1 MYERKRRKKEAV
13 LLIPKAELDPVLKSM
28 LLERYPRSGRYR
40 DRWVGKT
47 QCKQQED
54 VAKLRKQAILTHHN
68 KARLSSTEQ
77 EQKLAEFLDQFN
89 NQSHRSKPYSHDQN
103 TGPRARKTISISR
116 PSHLTCSRTP
126 GSSDEASSSS
136 SPVCGQS
143 PNDRSPLDYS
153 PHELSPLEQSPNSHC
168 LLDPSANIKDEPV
181 ESYCEHTVVKQEP
194 VDYTDHQSSTPLDT
208 SQDSQAS
215 SSHQLDY
222 GESGSS
228 KASLTSN
235 ISIKQELRDVPLMI
249 TKPQKTMKKKQVVVP
264 MPLIKQE
271 PIEMEDLPPVPQIKE
286 ELLDSEEDL
295 LEIKR
300 NRVKKLR
307 QVTVEPFTSDLM
319 IKEEPL
325 DLQDVEIKEEQLELD
340 LLEFHPTPR
349 AFGKNLAHRKP
360 KFVYGKRINRTKAAP
375 LNLNQDFEFDSAAQ
389 LSTPFSPPKSSWPV
403 SKKGQDEVMSEEEEP
418 EEEREMRQKVD
429 QLMSEGTIDDADELY
444 QLFTKTIKQCT
455 DPTENV
461 FNTVLTLFKE
471 RKEKGETCPATPEK
485 RPVGEE
491 GEEGEQGKSCLFPM
505 SDHEI
510 YNQEVAVV
518 ADISTPAEDFLPTI
532 IKTEQVDELGI
543 ELTAPANDQFSDN
556 FAQFTSRDTYT
567 ELVPAMAECTQTDAS
582 SSAPRSK
589 DWKKVDGVDLY
600 YDPAN
605 DKMFQPLGK
614 GIKIEPGYQ
623 PMIFPPKKYTYPQ
636 PPKAHT
642 YPQPP
647 KAHTYP
653 QPSKHPYTYPQPPK
667 EHTYPQPPKE
677 HTYPQSKERRP
688 SAHSIYSKN
697 SGEVTEAE
705 RLFDELIEEEQVPFV
720 PQDPNQTSFIEPF
733 TPSGVFSTQS
743 LDDLIKAPLVPNEH
757 CIKPKPSYAPMTFD
771 NSENKPPVVL
781 FSSKPEDGGQKQD
794 PGWGSWKKP
803 SNETFDQFQSSSEW
817 GDNPSSW
824 SPGHSDWEE
833 PYFPSTAQQS
843 SFEEHGKDSL
853 DKSCGSDDDMAVRHP
868 VTQRNVQTQFPYDN
882 IYSEIEYSWP
892 QTVYIKERQIYIN
905 HSFTQTP
912 GPPLFPLSLAPGRFR
927 RRRPVLVEP
936 LPTIEPIG
944 DTVTQLRTM
953 RTSDSYSLL
962 MERLRTCTDPSFDRF
977 MNSQRQ
983 PTGLVSTFNQFA
995 CYSPQANIPELPLT
1009 VNKSYSDKSNSVGK
1023 RPGIVYKEVTPKPY
1037 NSHHSTTGL
1046 ICWEY
1051 FVIFETWLD
1060 LKSFKLFAVLG
1071 SSIFLKSPFITHL

>member
-1 MYERKRRKKEAV
+1 
-13 LLIPKAELDPVLKSM
+13 
-28 LLERYPRSGRYR
+28 
-40 DRWVGKT
+40 
-47 QCKQQED
+47 
-54 VAKLRKQAILTHHN
+54 
-68 KARLSSTEQ
+68 
-77 EQKLAEFLDQFN
+77 
-89 NQSHRSKPYSHDQN
+89 
-103 TGPRARKTISISR
+103 
-116 PSHLTCSRTP
+116 
-126 GSSDEASSSS
+126 
-136 SPVCGQS
+136 
-143 PNDRSPLDYS
+143 
-153 PHELSPLEQSPNSHC
+153 
-168 LLDPSANIKDEPV
+168 
-181 ESYCEHTVVKQEP
+181 
-194 VDYTDHQSSTPLDT
+194 
-208 SQDSQAS
+208 
-215 SSHQLDY
+215 
-222 GESGSS
+222 
-228 KASLTSN
+228 
-235 ISIKQELRDVPLMI
+235 
-249 TKPQKTMKKKQVVVP
+249 
-264 MPLIKQE
+264 
-271 PIEMEDLPPVPQIKE
+271 
-286 ELLDSEEDL
+286 
-295 LEIKR
+295 
-300 NRVKKLR
+300 
-307 QVTVEPFTSDLM
+307 M

-325 DLQDVEIKEEQLELD
+325 DYEDIDIKEEQIEME
-340 LLEFHPTPR
+340 LLEFNPEPR

-360 KFVYGKRINRTKAAP
+360 KFVYGKRINRTKSAP
-375 LNLNQDFEFDSAAQ
+375 NMNQDFEFDHAAQ

-403 SKKGQDEVMSEEEEP
+403 SKGQDEVQSEEDEP

-471 RKEKGETCPATPEK
+471 RKERGETCPATPEK
-485 RPVGEE
+485 RPVEE
-491 GEEGEQGKSCLFPM
+491 KVVEEEDDQAKSCLFPM

-510 YNQEVAVV
+510 YNQDVSVN
-518 ADISTPAEDFLPTI
+518 ADVSTPAEDFVPTI
-532 IKTEQVDELGI
+532 IKTEQVEEPGI
-543 ELTAPANDQFSDN
+543 ELTAPANGGFSTQYT
-556 FAQFTSRDTYT
+556 ARDAYT
-567 ELVPAMAECTQTDAS
+567 ELVPAMAECNQTEPS
-582 SSAPRSK
+582 SSGAPRGK

-600 YDPAN
+600 YDTAN

-636 PPKAHT
+636 PPRQHT

-647 KAHTYP
+647 KDR
-653 QPSKHPYTYPQPPK
+653 TYPQPPRQ
-667 EHTYPQPPKE
+667 HTYPQGPKQHTYPQGPKE

-688 SAHSIYSKN
+688 SAHSLYSKTT
-697 SGEVTEAE
+697 GEVTEAE

-733 TPSGVFSTQS
+733 RPDGVFSNQS

-781 FSSKPEDGGQKQD
+781 FSSKPDEGGQKQD
-794 PGWGSWKKP
+794 PGWGSWKRP
-803 SNETFDQFQSSSEW
+803 SNETTFDHFQTSSEW

-833 PYFPSTAQQS
+833 PYFGNPSTAQQS
-843 SFEEHGKDSL
+843 GFDDPNKDPL

-868 VTQRNVQTQFPYDN
+868 VTQRHVQTQFPYDN

-892 QTVYIKERQIYIN
+892 QTTYIKERQICIN

-1037 NSHHSTTGL
+1037 SSHHSTTGL
-1046 ICWEY
+1046 TPYQISVKIRKMGQVENIIGRLQRKKRNSANCKPK
-1051 FVIFETWLD
+1051 V
-1060 LKSFKLFAVLG
+1060 K
-1071 SSIFLKSPFITHL
+1071 PR